1 MKYTNEEIVKYTT
14 ILNYRKVV
22 EEYNKIINSFNN
34 GITYTKIL
42 NYFNRKVTF
51 VNCQELEF
59 VKIKGY
65 FWCKNCGYGLG
76 HYIGNFDKR
85 DYDRTIYRKKF
96 IYQREYHYKNKIK
109 EAIKKF
115 NLNLDGDEQYELY
128 KKLMAIDEKVLEKS
142 NKKFKRK
149 RLIDFFLD

>member
-1 MKYTNEEIVKYTT
+1 MILLFIIT
-14 ILNYRKVV
+14 I
-22 EEYNKIINSFNN
+22 
-34 GITYTKIL
+34 
-42 NYFNRKVTF
+42 
-51 VNCQELEF
+51 
-59 VKIKGY
+59 
-65 FWCKNCGYGLG
+65 
-76 HYIGNFDKR
+76 
-85 DYDRTIYRKKF
+85 TIYLTKS

-149 RLIDFFLD
+149 RLINFFS